1 MASMRTIVTRERL
14 SLIGDALIM
23 TAAAFSVIMGFSV
36 LLVAPTGTPE
46 PDMGW
51 ATAVS
56 SLLSMSVVV
65 VVPLLVWLM
74 HGRRLS
80 GMAVLGGLA
89 GAFSTGIVFMGIAA
103 LSALL
108 GLLVSPLTDSEFAGP
123 IAMLVIVSA
132 AFVALGLWLVADAI
146 RDLAPARRAHQ
157 RIDALRLACFAIL
170 AMFAAGVA
178 VWTANNP
185 GEESGE
191 AIIFAMVAGLGGG
204 LAVLGAEILTALA
217 SSGKAPP
224 SDPAVTSSPPGSSVS
239 T

>member
-1 MASMRTIVTRERL
+1 MASMKTIVTRERV
-14 SLIGDALIM
+14 SLIGDALLM
-23 TAAAFSVIMGFSV
+23 TAAAFSVIIGFSA

-46 PDMGW
+46 PEMGW
-51 ATAVS
+51 ATALS
-56 SLLSMSVVV
+56 SILSMAVVV
-65 VVPLLVWLM
+65 VMPLLVWLM

-80 GMAVLGGLA
+80 GMAVLGGLV

-132 AFVALGLWLVADAI
+132 ALVTLVLWLVVDAI
-146 RDLAPARRAHQ
+146 RDLAPARRAHP

-170 AMFAAGVA
+170 TTFAVGVA

-191 AIIFAMVAGLGGG
+191 AIIFAMVAGLGGA
-204 LAVLGAEILTALA
+204 LAVLGAEVLTALA
-217 SSGKAPP
+217 SRGKVSP
-224 SDPAVTSSPPGSSVS
+224 SDPAVTSRPGGSSVS